1 MEGIRLI
8 SGHHAPIMALPTERK
23 KVEEL
28 LKKWEEEDREAREIR
43 RREADWDF
51 IRRQPPRLRMALELY
66 VELGDLHLAA
76 RIAGMTVD
84 EFNEL
89 RLKAKIPVV
98 L

>member
-1 MEGIRLI
+1 
-8 SGHHAPIMALPTERK
+8 MALPTERK